1 MLEGI
6 LGKDANCL
14 GMPLKCLLIAGLLLY
29 VLSPIDF
36 LPELFLG
43 PLGLIDDAFAL
54 ILAFG
59 LGSKDIFGKLGG
71 MFK

>member
-1 MLEGI
+1 MLESI
-6 LGKDANCL
+6 FGKDAQCL

-29 VLSPIDF
+29 VISPIDF

-43 PLGLIDDAFAL
+43 PIGLIDDAFAL
-54 ILAFG
+54 LLVFV
-59 LGSKDIFGKLGG
+59 LGSKDLFGKLGG